1 MSSSELDHE
10 LYLYVGIVDPTLRII
25 WERAI
30 DFSAKRTHFAFD
42 AQAAANVPGTVT

>member
-30 DFSAKRTHFAFD
+30 DFSAKRTHFSFD